1 MQHIGAADDTDA
13 PGLASQAGLLG
24 AEIRIVRIYGPNNF
38 ALKIHND
45 FQARPAGRTDGPG
58 HSECGRGALRGDQR
72 GFSRRSGARGSC
84 PA

>member
-1 MQHIGAADDTDA
+1 MQYIGAADDTDA

-38 ALKIHND
+38 PLKIHND

-58 HSECGRGALRGDQR
+58 HGLIRKCKMEGRAILETGMLIGNEV
-72 GFSRRSGARGSC
+72 
-84 PA
+84 